1 MERRKIY
8 CSTTEYLN
16 GPFAGTAYTEGG
28 DEFGSDSLEMWL
40 VQASYLIDHL
50 THGRASA
57 HAEALSNELAY
68 ACGQIA
74 EMLHQHHPSRMAAAG
89 GLSGASNDGYSETY
103 ASARNVSAYVR
114 RECYKILEEA
124 LGNDP
129 YGLLY
134 LGVE

>member
-1 MERRKIY
+1 MERRKVY
-8 CSTTEYLN
+8 CTSTDYLN
-16 GPFAGTAYTEGG
+16 GPFAGTAYTEGSDG
-28 DEFGSDSLEMWL
+28 FGADSFDTWA

-57 HAEALSNELAY
+57 HAEALSSELAY

-74 EMLHQHHPSRMAAAG
+74 EVLHKHHSSRMAAAG